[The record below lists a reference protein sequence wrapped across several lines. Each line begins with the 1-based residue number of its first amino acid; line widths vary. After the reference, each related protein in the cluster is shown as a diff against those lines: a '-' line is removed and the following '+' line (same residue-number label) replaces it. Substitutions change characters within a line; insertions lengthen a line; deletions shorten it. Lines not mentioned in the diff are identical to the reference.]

1 MDVHSEALH
10 ASAVPVD
17 STPSDST
24 PYTKEY
30 IDPGFLQNA
39 AELDRIYNEID
50 KLYHQFAKACSLS
63 DCAYWML
70 YALVQNQGTMPLRDL
85 SDLWS
90 YSKQTVN
97 SALKSL
103 ETKELVAI
111 SYAEG
116 SRKNKDVALTTTG
129 KHFCDQYITPALH
142 AELRAFSALTSDERL
157 QLMSLTRR
165 YTNALAKEIKET
177 LTETQRS
184 LSE

>member
-1 MDVHSEALH
+1 
-10 ASAVPVD
+10 
-17 STPSDST
+17 
-24 PYTKEY
+24 
-30 IDPGFLQNA
+30 
-39 AELDRIYNEID
+39 
-50 KLYHQFAKACSLS
+50 
-63 DCAYWML
+63 ML

-129 KHFCDQYITPALH
+129 EHFCDQYITPALH

-157 QLMSLTRR
+157 QLMSLARR

-184 LSE
+184 

>member
-90 YSKQTVN
+90 CSKQTVN

-103 ETKELVAI
+103 ET
-111 SYAEG
+111 
-116 SRKNKDVALTTTG
+116 
-129 KHFCDQYITPALH
+129 
-142 AELRAFSALTSDERL
+142 
-157 QLMSLTRR
+157 
-165 YTNALAKEIKET
+165 
-177 LTETQRS
+177 
-184 LSE
+184 